1 MEMLIAMPMDTM
13 FPMPPPIPP
22 PVGFQL
28 VRDPT
33 TGQIL
38 FLPTTT
44 TIGEFIFLICINLFG
59 NWFQVKI
66 LLSSLLIKIICRINY
81 HSAPITD

>member
-1 MEMLIAMPMDTM
+1 MYECAILLLEINFKILYHSSLDPFVTAPVPMESML
-13 FPMPPPIPP
+13 PMPPMP

-28 VRDPT
+28 VRDPS

-44 TIGEFIFLICINLFG
+44 TIGKFNEVLQSF
-59 NWFQVKI
+59 
-66 LLSSLLIKIICRINY
+66 
-81 HSAPITD
+81 A